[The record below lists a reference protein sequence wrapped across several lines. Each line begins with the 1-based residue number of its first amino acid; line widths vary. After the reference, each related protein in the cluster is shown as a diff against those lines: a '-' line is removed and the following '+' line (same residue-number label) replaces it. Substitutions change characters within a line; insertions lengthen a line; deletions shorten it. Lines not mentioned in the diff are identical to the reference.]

1 MYELTVLVSLFQHQ
15 PDHWS
20 RGGADA
26 KPHRRDDGGAEGV

>member
-1 MYELTVLVSLFQHQ
+1 MNQLYSFLLFQHQ
-15 PDHWS
+15 PDHRS